1 MKIIEMV
8 KNRLLVTDET
18 SLNYLR
24 PFFAMI
30 DSKRTIHKANCQ
42 HSRTTKIC
50 GSKVADL
57 DNIGVWINPFL
68 DVIDLMDGDRCLAR
82 FARIGR
88 N

>member
-1 MKIIEMV
+1 MCI
-8 KNRLLVTDET
+8 R
-18 SLNYLR
+18 
-24 PFFAMI
+24 
-30 DSKRTIHKANCQ
+30 DS
-42 HSRTTKIC
+42 SRTTKIC

>member
-8 KNRLLVTDET
+8 KNRLVTDEAA
-18 SLNYLR
+18 LNYLK
-24 PFFAMI
+24 PFFAQI
-30 DSKRTIHKANCQ
+30 DSIKRTVHPANCQ
-42 HSRTTKIC
+42 HSRTAKIS
-50 GSKVADL
+50 GVHVADL
-57 DNIGVWINPFL
+57 DNIEIWVNPFL

>member
-8 KNRLLVTDET
+8 KNRLVTEET
-18 SLNYLR
+18 ALNYLK

-30 DSKRTIHKANCQ
+30 DSEKRTIHPANGQ
-42 HSRTTKIC
+42 RSRTTKIC

-57 DNIGVWINPFL
+57 DNVGVWINPFL
-68 DVIDLMDGDRCLAR
+68 DVIDLMDGDKCLAR

>member
-8 KNRLLVTDET
+8 KNRLITDET
-18 SLNYLR
+18 AINFLL
-24 PFFAMI
+24 PFFGQI
-30 DSKRTIHKANCQ
+30 DSMKRTIHPANCQ
-42 HSRTTKIC
+42 HSRTAKIT

-57 DNIGVWINPFL
+57 DNIEVWVNPFL

>member
-8 KNRLLVTDET
+8 KNRLVTDET
-18 SLNYLR
+18 SLNYLK
-24 PFFAMI
+24 PFFAMM
-30 DSKRTIHKANCQ
+30 DSEKRTIHKANGQ

-57 DNIGVWINPFL
+57 DNVGVWINPFL
-68 DVIDLMDGDRCLAR
+68 DVIDLMDGDKCLAR